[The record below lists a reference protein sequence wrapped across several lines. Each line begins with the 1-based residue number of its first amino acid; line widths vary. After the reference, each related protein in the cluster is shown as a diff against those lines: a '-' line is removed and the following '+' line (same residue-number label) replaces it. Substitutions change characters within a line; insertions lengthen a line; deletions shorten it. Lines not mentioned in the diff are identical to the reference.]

1 MTDEFIILLL
11 LLLSLLYIQTS
22 VLINCLNYLFGEC
35 DG

>member
-1 MTDEFIILLL
+1 MTGELIILLL

-22 VLINCLNYLFGEC
+22 VLINRLNYLFGEC